1 MSAKEGAMYSHPTKE
16 QVRAYLAQRGHA
28 HLPPPSPEEIRRRLD
43 WRSEYTPMPAA
54 LMYLPPALAWV
65 AFAWLCLP
73 FTLAINDQK

>member
-16 QVRAYLAQRGHA
+16 QVRVYLAQRGHA

-54 LMYLPPALAWV
+54 LMYLPPALVWIT
-65 AFAWLCLP
+65 FAWLCWP
-73 FTLAINDQK
+73 FTSATNDQK